1 VEFQQGQSYVGA
13 PFPEVEWG
21 ERTALLSLGPSG
33 YIAFNEVVCRDDSQ
47 LSGDQSWQSP
57 SGTPT
62 SPSSVAPS
70 GYVPQPDM
78 VVPAKNAN
86 AGLVYGVLKYYPQNQ
101 PGYTP
106 ANQAV
111 TSTNLQCFVDGGAA
125 GAPQAAGIVNSSSTT
140 QTYLVNV
147 RWMGYTPNVW
157 CKVGS
162 ATAITIG
169 SNLVANPGSGGT
181 SDAAPGAFTGNK
193 NLGFALAS
201 LSGGNN
207 LLTSALVTTAGTNVL
222 NTAASTNVY
231 GLINVDLRLV

>member
-1 VEFQQGQSYVGA
+1 MEFQQGQSYVGA

-21 ERTALLSLGPSG
+21 ERTALLTLGASS
-33 YIAFNEVVCRDDSQ
+33 YIAFNETVSRDNSQ
-47 LSGDQSWQSP
+47 LSGDSSWSGGQAP
-57 SGTPT
+57 SNI
-62 SPSSVAPS
+62 APS
-70 GYVPQPDM
+70 GYTPQPDM
-78 VVPAKNAN
+78 VVPTKNAN
-86 AGLVYGVLKYYPQNQ
+86 AGLIYGVLKFYPTAA
-101 PGYTP
+101 PGYTA
-106 ANQAV
+106 ANAAA
-111 TSTNLQCFVDGGAA
+111 TTTALQCFVDGGAA
-125 GAPQAAGIVNSSSTT
+125 GAPQAAGIVNSSSTP

-181 SDAAPGAFTGNK
+181 NDAAPGAFTGNK
-193 NLGFALAS
+193 NLGIALAS

-207 LLTSALVTTAGTNVL
+207 LLTSALVTTASTNVL

-231 GLINVDLRLV
+231 GQINVDLRLV